1 MYGHPFSV
9 TINDGE
15 CHRYTTIQNKRPKGA
30 KHLKK
35 KYDSDFAFRYN
46 RKSLRMPTHNYGWT
60 GTYFVT
66 ICANRDEPIFE
77 TPELRT
83 ILTETWESLPKRFM
97 GVTLDEFVIMPDHVH
112 LIIGLEGNVEK
123 PTTLGAVMGA
133 YKSLTTVTWIK
144 HIKANNLE
152 CPGIIWQ
159 IKYYERVIRDAQELE
174 QTRQYIRNNP
184 IKLKQKEET

>member
-1 MYGHPFSV
+1 M
-9 TINDGE
+9 
-15 CHRYTTIQNKRPKGA
+15 
-30 KHLKK
+30 KK

-46 RKSLRMPTHNYGWT
+46 RKSLRLKTHNYGWT

-97 GVTLDEFVIMPDHVH
+97 GATLDEFVIMPDHVH
-112 LIIGLEGNVEK
+112 LIISLEGNVEK

-133 YKSLTTVTWIK
+133 YKSLTTVAWIK
-144 HIKANNLE
+144 HIKATGLE

-159 IKYYERVIRDAQELE
+159 VRFYDRRIRDAQELE
-174 QTRQYIRNNP
+174 QTRQYIRDNP
-184 IKLKQKEET
+184 IKLMQKQMEET